1 MRNSL
6 FSSLSILLA
15 SALLAGSACSLKINV
30 PPGQVLCKA
39 DTDCPSGAVCEAI
52 SQDAAP
58 ITVSVCCLKPGCT
71 AHLSDETVMNAAI
84 AAGYRQDASS
94 SETSVA
100 AEVSISAEVGIAA
113 DALVGPEA
121 EISWDSGVGPEAQTS
136 PDGVVGPDVQ
146 TSPDVI
152 VATDVLAAADVL
164 VSPDVLFSTDAVV
177 VPDGQVVLFG
187 PDAHADVSLLSGEVG
202 LGNDGGPNLDAVSRD
217 GPIETDGPSLKQCK
231 ADGECSTG
239 HCGHGFC
246 CKSECNGTCQSCLA
260 VYTGLPDGTCGPT
273 LPDKPYSDCVAQPAT
288 SCGDNGFCDGQGA
301 CAKYSSKTKCGTAS
315 CNISN
320 TYNVPLC
327 DGAGSCTSVGTYCG
341 VYMCSVAEGCAL
353 TCAKNSDCL
362 QPNYH
367 CDVMSS
373 KCSLGCTATS
383 CPNGSS
389 CVGSY
394 CESNDGGT
402 ID

>member
-136 PDGVVGPDVQ
+136 PDGVVGPDEQAAAATTARNTREGLHGLRRCASILSLRQARRGGHERPRSARRSSPPRESTSYHGTGHQSEPRKSDAVPPSLVALRPARQVRLPVQ
-146 TSPDVI
+146 TGNGSATDPRTVRSIQLVARADGRGYGRQRVHLSLSSRAAAHARPPRGHSVLIRRPTKHSVCPRPRAARSPRARLSPD
-152 VATDVLAAADVL
+152 
-164 VSPDVLFSTDAVV
+164 S
-177 VPDGQVVLFG
+177 
-187 PDAHADVSLLSGEVG
+187 
-202 LGNDGGPNLDAVSRD
+202 
-217 GPIETDGPSLKQCK
+217 
-231 ADGECSTG
+231 
-239 HCGHGFC
+239 
-246 CKSECNGTCQSCLA
+246 
-260 VYTGLPDGTCGPT
+260 
-273 LPDKPYSDCVAQPAT
+273 
-288 SCGDNGFCDGQGA
+288 
-301 CAKYSSKTKCGTAS
+301 
-315 CNISN
+315 
-320 TYNVPLC
+320 
-327 DGAGSCTSVGTYCG
+327 
-341 VYMCSVAEGCAL
+341 
-353 TCAKNSDCL
+353 
-362 QPNYH
+362 
-367 CDVMSS
+367 
-373 KCSLGCTATS
+373 
-383 CPNGSS
+383 
-389 CVGSY
+389 
-394 CESNDGGT
+394 
-402 ID
+402 